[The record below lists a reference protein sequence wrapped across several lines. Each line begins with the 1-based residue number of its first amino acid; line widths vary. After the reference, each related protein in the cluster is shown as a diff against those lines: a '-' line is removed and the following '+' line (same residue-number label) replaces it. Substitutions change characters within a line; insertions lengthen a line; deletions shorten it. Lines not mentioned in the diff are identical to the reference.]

1 MAHGID
7 LRAINA
13 AKIKSGIKGPY
24 RKPSRLSYKILY
36 EKFKANGKLRMA
48 ARASALM
55 NQL

>member
-48 ARASALM
+48 ARASTLM